1 MRRLILLFTLV
12 LSLASAQP
20 RAVVEKA
27 IVDVGKVTK
36 GEVIRVE
43 FRLRNE
49 GSEVLRIEGLTP
61 A

>member
-1 MRRLILLFTLV
+1 MRRLILLFTLA
-12 LSLASAQP
+12 LSLALAQP
-20 RAVVEKA
+20 KAVVEKA
-27 IVDVGKVTK
+27 IVDVGKVKK

-43 FRLRNE
+43 FSLRNE